1 MHGIAMCDKQ
11 WMPSHGLYF
20 CRPECIQEYNGRED
34 VMAER
39 VPLRS
44 RPTSA
49 EVEPVVASHIAPALP
64 LQPGAAPSNVHLNPV
79 PSACTLRP
87 YPPPVLSAA
96 RSLHPYPPPL
106 PSACALRPRPY
117 FPPRFLGAGAGAQ
130 PATAAGTPSA
140 PRPSIMHMCCL
151 RPVFSSLY
159 TPRPVHPCLQ
169 GLPTLPSSATAPID
183 LHPKACLGSTSVL
196 QSTQARVPAC
206 TCVCTMPHTPHTP
219 NTPHTPR
226 R

>member
-1 MHGIAMCDKQ
+1 MAPSARFPYAPPVRTLRPYPPPGEYPPPVTLPGRVDGVAPADKRHLPRVAAAATCVCCHGLIQGGFHSCKTCGAALHGIAMCDKQ

-64 LQPGAAPSNVHLNPV
+64 PQPGAAPSNVNLNPV

-117 FPPRFLGAGAGAQ
+117 FPPV
-130 PATAAGTPSA
+130 S
-140 PRPSIMHMCCL
+140 
-151 RPVFSSLY
+151 
-159 TPRPVHPCLQ
+159 
-169 GLPTLPSSATAPID
+169 
-183 LHPKACLGSTSVL
+183 
-196 QSTQARVPAC
+196 
-206 TCVCTMPHTPHTP
+206 
-219 NTPHTPR
+219 
-226 R
+226 

>member
-1 MHGIAMCDKQ
+1 MAPSARFPYAPPVRTLRPYPPPGEYPPPVTLPGRVDGVAPADKRQCVCCNESMVGGSSHACMNCDAVLHGADMCSKQ
-11 WMPSHGLYF
+11 WMPKDGHYF
-20 CRPECIQEYNGRED
+20 CSQACIQVYNGRED
-34 VMAER
+34 ALAER

-117 FPPRFLGAGAGAQ
+117 FPP
-130 PATAAGTPSA
+130 
-140 PRPSIMHMCCL
+140 
-151 RPVFSSLY
+151 VF
-159 TPRPVHPCLQ
+159 
-169 GLPTLPSSATAPID
+169 
-183 LHPKACLGSTSVL
+183 
-196 QSTQARVPAC
+196 
-206 TCVCTMPHTPHTP
+206 
-219 NTPHTPR
+219 
-226 R
+226 